1 MLIGLGEIGEA
12 LTVLGAL
19 GATDIARI
27 TTGVKLSLTKLVS
40 FSASFDTDLYKTPS
54 YIGWIGLRANW

>member
-1 MLIGLGEIGEA
+1 M
-12 LTVLGAL
+12 LGAL

-40 FSASFDTDLYKTPS
+40 FSASFDTDLYKPPS
-54 YIGWIGLRANW
+54 YMGWIGLRANW